1 MNYLISIDF
10 WKNLFHYSK
19 NSSNQSLPS
28 HDKSTIFSIHFK
40 KRKFV
45 ISLDT
50 FSINN
55 DPKDTL
61 ESSTTYDKNS
71 LNGYLILIETPNF
84 LLDNVY
90 HKFTQSGHLLNP
102 GELLLVVYPEW
113 KRFQISYQIFQHHSL
128 NRENPKSHN
137 DIVPVTTFV
146 KVDLRFSIEENSLLE
161 YAGKNNLELMRVR
174 LAPEIALPKIYNLKV
189 TIIGTGTLGCN
200 LARNLLAWGIE
211 HLTFVD
217 NNTVSSSNL
226 LRQSLFESGDL
237 GQPKTE
243 VAARRVGQIF
253 PPCKEKVKG
262 VEIHIPMPDHPE
274 CLENLAENL
283 VKLEQVVE
291 SSDLVFLCTDNRES
305 RWLPSLIAVS
315 KNKPLINLAIGF
327 DSWTVMRHPLTLPQ
341 TEVTFTKFL
350 TKPSTATDTEWHT
363 DSPQIGNIS
372 LPDHTDVFSSRPIQQ
387 LHTSSQHYT
396 QQQQST
402 SGVPRFRDSSETVG
416 HSITSLGGVCIG
428 NREIGSSYGSINCER
443 RSNLPE
449 ESLEVDKFGCYFCPS
464 IEGVRNSVLYQTEDE
479 RCTVTR
485 GGASTIA
492 SACAVELAISLV
504 NSKRGFYSI
513 GGESA
518 NWTLDNSLVQGQSP
532 QQLRGNLN
540 NFTMQRYLVKRN
552 NNCVCCS
559 RTIRQFY
566 EDPTTKLKFLETVCK
581 DSSYLS
587 IITGSD
593 TWTTQVDDLLETT
606 DDYHNGKQGLVGFF
620 NL

>member
-1 MNYLISIDF
+1 MNFLISIDF

-19 NSSNQSLPS
+19 TSSNEPLSLQ
-28 HDKSTIFSIHFK
+28 DKSTIFSIHFK

-45 ISLDT
+45 ISLDN
-50 FSINN
+50 FSINS
-55 DPKDTL
+55 DTK
-61 ESSTTYDKNS
+61 EDSSTYDKD
-71 LNGYLILIETPNF
+71 LLGGYLQLTETPNF
-84 LLDNVY
+84 LLDSVY

-113 KRFQISYQIFQHHSL
+113 KRFQVSYQIFQYHSL

-137 DIVPVTTFV
+137 DIVPVTKVV

-174 LAPEIALPKIYNLKV
+174 LAPEIALPKIYDLKV

-200 LARNLLAWGIE
+200 LARNLLTWGVE

-237 GQPKTE
+237 GQPKAE

-305 RWLPSLIAVS
+305 RWLPSLVAVS

-327 DSWTVMRHPLTLPQ
+327 DSWTVMRHPLTPPH

-350 TKPSTATDTEWHT
+350 TKPSTDAQSHT
-363 DSPQIGNIS
+363 DSPRIGNIS
-372 LPDHTDVFSSRPIQQ
+372 LSDHNDVFPSRPMQQ
-387 LHTSSQHYT
+387 FHTSQHYT
-396 QQQQST
+396 RQQLLKPPT
-402 SGVPRFRDSSETVG
+402 SGVSRFRDFSETIG
-416 HSITSLGGVCIG
+416 QSITSLGGVCVG

-443 RSNLPE
+443 RSDLPE
-449 ESLEVDKFGCYFCPS
+449 ESLEVEKFGCYFCPS
-464 IEGVRNSVLYQTEDE
+464 VEGVRNSVLYQTEDE

-485 GGASTIA
+485 GGVSSIA

-540 NFTMQRYLVKRN
+540 NFTMQRCLVKRN
-552 NNCVCCS
+552 SNCVCCS
-559 RTIRQFY
+559 RTVRQFY
-566 EDPTTKLKFLETVCK
+566 EDPTTRLKFLETVCK
-581 DSSYLS
+581 DSSFLS
-587 IITGSD
+587 SITGSD
-593 TWTTQVDDLLETT
+593 NWITQVDDLLETP
-606 DDYHNGKQGLVGFF
+606 DDYHNATQGFVGLPGFF
-620 NL
+620 TL